1 MNSDQTVECSD
12 QIIGAQLTDDETDQE
27 TEQQIQTN
35 QIV

>member
-1 MNSDQTVECSD
+1 MNSDQTIECSD
-12 QIIGAQLTDDETDQE
+12 QIIDAQLTDQE